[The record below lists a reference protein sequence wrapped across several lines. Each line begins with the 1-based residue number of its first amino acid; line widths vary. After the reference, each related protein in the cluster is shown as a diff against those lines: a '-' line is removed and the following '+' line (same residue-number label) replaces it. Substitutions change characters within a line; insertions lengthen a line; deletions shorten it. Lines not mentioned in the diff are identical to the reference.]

1 MTDRAAEN
9 PARYPGRASA
19 ELAADRLVASDQPG
33 QRPACPRSRILGTG
47 SYAPKRVVTN
57 QDLERLVDTTD
68 EWITTRTGIKRRHMA
83 SDGEASSDMATAAA
97 RQALAAAGLTAA
109 DLDLII
115 SGTIS
120 PDHPMP
126 GCAVHVQRKLGA
138 HDIPAFD
145 IAAACAGFIYGLE
158 IADQFVA
165 TCAARCVLV
174 VGVELLSCKLNWKD
188 RTTCV
193 LFGDGAGAVV
203 VGPAEWRL
211 RPPGSNG
218 PPVAIDR
225 PAGILSSMLFT
236 DGSHAGALHIPAGG
250 SAEPPSLE
258 AVRDERLKVH
268 MHGKD
273 VFRTAV
279 RNLVASSA
287 QTLKAAGLTTKDLDW
302 IVAHQANLRIIKGVA
317 TRLRYPLEK
326 FVINI
331 DRYGNTSSASIPIA
345 LDEAVRD
352 GRIQPGHTVLMCALG
367 AGISW
372 GAAVAR
378 M

>member
-1 MTDRAAEN
+1 M
-9 PARYPGRASA
+9 P
-19 ELAADRLVASDQPG
+19 
-33 QRPACPRSRILGTG
+33 CPRSRILGTG
-47 SYAPKRVVTN
+47 GYAPERVLTN
-57 QDLERLVDTTD
+57 QELERLVDTTD
-68 EWITTRTGIKRRHMA
+68 EWITTRTGIKRRHIA
-83 SDGEASSDMATAAA
+83 ADGETSSDMAAAAA

-115 SGTIS
+115 VGTIS
-120 PDHPMP
+120 PDHPVP
-126 GCAVHVQRKLGA
+126 GCAVHLQRKLGA

-145 IAAACAGFIYGLE
+145 IAAACAGFIYGLN

-165 TCAARCVLV
+165 TGAARCVLV
-174 VGVELLSCKLNWKD
+174 VGVELLSAKLNWED

-193 LFGDGAGAVV
+193 LFGDGAGAAIL
-203 VGPAEWRL
+203 GPADWRL
-211 RPPGSNG
+211 QPSGREG
-218 PPVAIDR
+218 PPAAVDQ
-225 PAGILSSMLFT
+225 PAGILSSMIFT
-236 DGSHAGALHIPAGG
+236 DGSQTGALQIPAGG
-250 SAEPPSLE
+250 SADPPTLE
-258 AVRDERLKVH
+258 ALKEGRLKVH

-287 QTLKAAGLTTKDLDW
+287 QTLKAAGLTTKNLDW

-331 DRYGNTSSASIPIA
+331 DRFGNTSSASIPIA

-372 GAAVAR
+372 GAAVVR